1 LATHY
6 VVKGSHSVVFIR
18 RIEIVIFTI
27 REPHGIEQ
35 IEEARQTLE
44 KLLVLASIDTR

>member
-1 LATHY
+1 MNRTAL
-6 VVKGSHSVVFIR
+6 
-18 RIEIVIFTI
+18 IE
-27 REPHGIEQ
+27 R